1 MQSRVEQLCRN
12 IESKAR
18 ILIMVPH
25 HLRKFFQILYTE
37 ESALLIAIQ
46 T

>member
-12 IESKAR
+12 IETKAR
-18 ILIMVPH
+18 ILTMVPH
-25 HLRKFFQILYTE
+25 HRKFFQILYTE